1 MKILITSSR
10 LPHALGEVRKFG
22 EAGHEVYTTDTFHT
36 SPGSHSR
43 YVKQSFIT
51 ASPTFE
57 TAKFIADLQDII
69 RNQKIDILVPCF
81 EEVFYIAKHMDQLAP
96 LTSVFCPPFETLA
109 RVHNKATF
117 TELTQKLGLPIARTK
132 TVTSQAELKA
142 AVAEFPEYFARAAF
156 SRGGVE
162 LLTNTGPLA
171 GAVKLDDI
179 QPAPDAPWLV
189 SEFIHGKDICSF
201 SVAQH
206 GKLAAHCTYEHP
218 MTIEHAG
225 GIEFIS
231 VDEPQSVEIAKTYIE
246 ALNWHG
252 QISFD
257 YMKTDK
263 GLYMV
268 ECNPRPTAGVF
279 MMEPKDLS
287 DAVFNPA
294 LPAPIVVKPGVREQ
308 IAIAII
314 RDMFRNPRDIPN
326 DLHELLTGGKDL
338 YSEGGDA
345 RPLLYSVLS
354 YSHVFAFRHR
364 MHVKKHKHSDLM
376 EAQFF
381 DIAWDGRAIA

>member
-1 MKILITSSR
+1 MKVLITSSR

-22 EAGHEVYTTDTFHT
+22 EAGHEVYTTDTFRT
-36 SPGSHSR
+36 SPGAHSR

-57 TAKFIADLQDII
+57 TATFIDDLKKII
-69 RNQKIDILVPCF
+69 QAHAIDLLVPCF
-81 EEVFYIAKHMDQLAP
+81 EEVFYIAKHAAELTP
-96 LTSVFCPPFETLA
+96 LTAVFCPPFETLA
-109 RVHNKATF
+109 RLHNKQTF
-117 TELTQKLGLPIARTK
+117 TELTQQLKLPIATTK

-142 AVAEFPEYFARAAF
+142 AAAEFPEYFARAAF

-162 LLTNTGPLA
+162 LFTNTGPLA
-171 GAVKLDDI
+171 GAVKLEDI
-179 QPAPDAPWLV
+179 QPTKDQPWLI

-201 SVAQH
+201 SIAQH
-206 GKLAAHCTYEHP
+206 GKLVAHCTYEHP

-231 VDEPQSVEIAKTYIE
+231 VDEPQSVAIAKTYIE
-246 ALNWHG
+246 ALNYHG

-279 MMEPKDLS
+279 MMDPKDFS
-287 DAVFNPA
+287 TAIFNP
-294 LPAPIVVKPGVREQ
+294 PSAPIVVKPGVREQ

-314 RDMFRNPRDIPN
+314 RDMFRNPRDIPS
-326 DLHELLTGGKDL
+326 DLHELFTGGKDL
-338 YSEGGDA
+338 YSEDGDVL
-345 RPLLYSVLS
+345 PLLYSVLS
-354 YSHVFAFRHR
+354 YSHVFAFRRR

>member
-1 MKILITSSR
+1 MKVLITSSR

-22 EAGHEVYTTDTFHT
+22 EAGHEVYTTDTFRT

-51 ASPTFE
+51 ASPRFE
-57 TAKFIADLQDII
+57 TAKFIADLQEIL
-69 RNQKIDILVPCF
+69 RAHAIDLLVPCF
-81 EEVFYIAKHMDQLAP
+81 EEVFYIAKHAAELTP
-96 LTSVFCPPFETLA
+96 LTAVFCPPFETLA

-117 TELTQKLGLPIARTK
+117 TELTQQLGLPIAKTK

-142 AVAEFPEYFARAAF
+142 AAAEFPEYFARAAF

-162 LLTNTGPLA
+162 LFTNTGPLA
-171 GAVKLDDI
+171 GAVKLEDI
-179 QPAPDAPWLV
+179 QPTKDQPWLI
-189 SEFIHGKDICSF
+189 SEFIHGKDVCSF
-201 SVAQH
+201 SIAQH
-206 GKLAAHCTYEHP
+206 GKLVAHCTYEHP

-231 VDEPQSVEIAKTYIE
+231 VDEPQSVQIAQAYIE
-246 ALNWHG
+246 ALNYHG

-279 MMEPKDLS
+279 MMDPQEFATAIFTPLS
-287 DAVFNPA
+287 
-294 LPAPIVVKPGVREQ
+294 APIVVKPGVREQ

-314 RDMFRNPRDIPN
+314 RDMFRNPRDIPS
-326 DLHELLTGGKDL
+326 DLHELFTGGKDL
-338 YSEGGDA
+338 YSEGGDVL
-345 RPLLYSVLS
+345 PLLYSVLS
-354 YSHVFAFRHR
+354 YSHVFAFRRR
-364 MHVKKHKHSDLM
+364 MHVTKHKHSDLM

>member
-1 MKILITSSR
+1 MKVLITSSR

-22 EAGHEVYTTDTFHT
+22 EAGHEVYTTDTFTT

-43 YVKQSFIT
+43 YVQQSFIT

-57 TAKFIADLQDII
+57 TAKFITDLQEII
-69 RNQKIDILVPCF
+69 RAHAIDLLVPCF
-81 EEVFYIAKHMDQLAP
+81 EEVFYIAKHAAALTP
-96 LTSVFCPPFETLA
+96 LTAVFCPPFETLA

-117 TELTQKLGLPIARTK
+117 TELTQQLGLPIAKTK

-142 AVAEFPEYFARAAF
+142 AAAEFPEYFARAAF

-162 LLTNTGPLA
+162 LFTNTGPLA
-171 GAVKLDDI
+171 GAVKLEDI
-179 QPAPDAPWLV
+179 QPTKDQPWLI

-201 SVAQH
+201 SIAQH
-206 GKLAAHCTYEHP
+206 GKLVAHCTYEHP

-231 VDEPQSVEIAKTYIE
+231 IDEPQSVQIAKTYIE
-246 ALNWHG
+246 ALNYHG

-279 MMEPKDLS
+279 MMDPEDF
-287 DAVFNPA
+287 ATAIFNP
-294 LPAPIVVKPGVREQ
+294 PSAPIVVQPGVREQ

-314 RDMFRNPRDIPN
+314 RDMFRNPRDIPS
-326 DLHELLTGGKDL
+326 DLHELLRGGKDL
-338 YSEGGDA
+338 YTEGGDML
-345 RPLLYSVLS
+345 PLLYSVLS
-354 YSHVFAFRHR
+354 YSHVFAFRRR